1 MDFTDQY
8 LWWQSG
14 NRTEDQ
20 IELVV
25 PNHISLGCTTCV
37 SGPLS
42 PSPSPPPPPPPS
54 RACLI
59 ELPVILFMALSGV
72 HMNEAAIPLLSLKLC
87 GGVGEGRGR
96 GKMYYKACQLYHCTV
111 WLHGVCECVE
121 GGCTSVLECDY
132 NLLPIFLSHIL
143 LRVCII
149 VSPDTFQ
156 CVHSSHLA
164 LEFFC
169 TYSPS
174 MCNWQSGAISVTIPT
189 CTVQGRALCGVLV
202 NCINVVSS

>member
-1 MDFTDQY
+1 MDTSDQY

-14 NRTEDQ
+14 NHTGDQ

-42 PSPSPPPPPPPS
+42 PSPSPPPPPPPPS
-54 RACLI
+54 GAYLI

-72 HMNEAAIPLLSLKLC
+72 HMNKAAFPLLSLKLC
-87 GGVGEGRGR
+87 VGVGEGRGR
-96 GKMYYKACQLYHCTV
+96 GKMYYKACQLYQCTV

-121 GGCTSVLECDY
+121 GGCMCVGVCTYMLECGY

-143 LRVCII
+143 LRVC
-149 VSPDTFQ
+149 VTVLADTFQ
-156 CVHSSHLA
+156 SVCIPLLWLLTFSVRLYLQCTIGNQGQILWPYLHVQCRVESCVVYL
-164 LEFFC
+164 
-169 TYSPS
+169 
-174 MCNWQSGAISVTIPT
+174 
-189 CTVQGRALCGVLV
+189 
-202 NCINVVSS
+202 